1 MGPVPMTEQTLHAGY
16 STRMIHS
23 VKFRLNRGVKR
34 VIHTYH
40 ILHFY
45 SRGLKRHLFALVVL
59 SILLG
64 LMETFQILLLYPIL
78 NASFNIQD
86 AGIPFL
92 EPFYSIVRSV
102 SDLPDVIVFCLLF
115 IGFVFLTF
123 LVMIVYKLISLL
135 FTKAVIVKTKG
146 MMFNKLKESDYRYFV
161 DNRQGDVL
169 FNVISSPGQINIF
182 LDQATRVFSD
192 IVVILVILAA
202 LFFMSPVAMMI
213 LVVGGIGFVLIVRY
227 VGSSVSYRIGMAH
240 MSSVSSENAVITQYV
255 SGLRQIRSVHAD
267 DYWNTQYTKALRL
280 YWDHY
285 VKAKFTEYIP
295 SALLHPIFFIGIAAI
310 VITIYSIY
318 MDRFL
323 LIIPLIGTFA
333 YSALKI
339 LPRLSS
345 ISGSNM
351 QIMNTYPAL
360 ERIYEFLNET
370 QYNTIKNGTVSF
382 STLTSD
388 IVFEDVGFQYYEG
401 QDLIKGVNLT
411 IHKNQMTALVGHS
424 GSGKSTI
431 VSLLLRYY
439 DVTKG
444 RITINGIDLREY
456 DIATFLTKVG
466 YVSQDTFIFN
476 ASIRENIAFGGQY
489 TDDQIAE
496 AARKA
501 NIHSFIAALPQAYDA
516 IVGDQGLKLS
526 GGEKQRIAIARA
538 LVREPEF
545 LVLDEATSN
554 LDNESEAIVQASINQ
569 ISETIT
575 TFIIAHRLSTIRK
588 ADVIYVMSKGR
599 VVESGGHMEL
609 LEMKGK
615 YWELYESGV

>member
-1 MGPVPMTEQTLHAGY
+1 MTEQILHGGY
-16 STRMIHS
+16 LTQMVYSM
-23 VKFRLNRGVKR
+23 KNRLSRELER
-34 VIHTYH
+34 VMHTYH

-45 SRGLKRHLFALVVL
+45 SRGLKRHLLALVVF
-59 SILLG
+59 SMLLG
-64 LMETFQILLLYPIL
+64 LMETFQIVLLYPIL

-86 AGIPFL
+86 VGIPFL
-92 EPFYSIVRSV
+92 EPLYTIVRSV
-102 SDLPDVIVFCLLF
+102 SILPDVIIFCLLF
-115 IGFVFLTF
+115 ILFVFLTF
-123 LVMIVYKLISLL
+123 LVMIMYKLISLL

-146 MMFNKLKESDYRYFV
+146 MMFEKLKESDYRYFV

-169 FNVISSPGQINIF
+169 YNVITSPGQINLF

-213 LVVGGIGFVLIVRY
+213 LVIGGIGFIIIVRF
-227 VGSSVSYRIGMAH
+227 VGSRVAYRIGMAQ
-240 MSSVSSENAVITQYV
+240 MSSISSENAVITQYV

-267 DYWNTQYTKALRL
+267 NYWNTQYTKALRM

-285 VKAKFTEYIP
+285 VKARFTEFIP
-295 SALLHPIFFIGIAAI
+295 SALLQPIFFIGIAAI
-310 VITIYSIY
+310 VISLYFIY
-318 MDRFL
+318 MDQFF

-345 ISGSNM
+345 LSVSNM
-351 QIMNTYPAL
+351 QIMNAYPAL
-360 ERIYEFLNET
+360 ERVYDFLSDT
-370 QYNTIKNGTVSF
+370 RYNTIQNGTATF
-382 STLTSD
+382 EELTTD

-401 QDLIKGVNLT
+401 QDLITNVNLT
-411 IHKNQMTALVGHS
+411 IHKNQVTALVGHS

-439 DVTKG
+439 DVTEG

-456 DIATFLTKVG
+456 DIETFLSKVG

-476 ASIRENIAFGGQY
+476 ATVRENIAFGGDY
-489 TDDQIAE
+489 TNEQIIE

-501 NIHSFIAALPQAYDA
+501 NIHTFIAALPDGYDS

-538 LVREPEF
+538 LVREPEI

-575 TFIIAHRLSTIRK
+575 TFIIAHRLSTIRR
-588 ADVIYVMSKGR
+588 ADTIYVMSKGR
-599 VVESGGHMEL
+599 IVESGGHEKL
-609 LEMKGK
+609 LERKGK
-615 YWELYESGV
+615 YWELYERGV

>member
-1 MGPVPMTEQTLHAGY
+1 MSSENVFQGSPTA
-16 STRMIHS
+16 R
-23 VKFRLNRGVKR
+23 VKNGIMARLKKSMKR
-34 VIHTYH
+34 YRRTYT
-40 ILHFY
+40 ILEFY
-45 SRGLKRHLFALVVL
+45 SRGFKRHLLALLVF
-59 SILLG
+59 SMLLG
-64 LMETFQILLLYPIL
+64 LMETFQIVLLYPIL

-92 EPFYSIVRSV
+92 EPLYNLMRSV
-102 SDLPDVIVFCLLF
+102 SDLPDVVIFCLLF
-115 IGFVFLTF
+115 IIFVFLTF
-123 LVMIVYKLISLL
+123 LVMIMYKLISLL

-146 MMFNKLKESDYRYFV
+146 MLFNKLKENDYRYFV

-169 FNVISSPGQINIF
+169 YNVITSPGQINLL
-182 LDQATRVFSD
+182 LDQATIMFSN
-192 IVVILVILAA
+192 IVVILVILTA

-213 LVVGGIGFVLIVRY
+213 LVVGGIGFILPVRH
-227 VGSSVSYRIGMAH
+227 VGSRVAYRIGRAQ
-240 MSSVSSENAVITQYV
+240 MSSISSENAVITQYV

-267 DYWNTQYTKALRL
+267 NYWNKQYTKALQM

-285 VKAKFTEYIP
+285 VKARFTEYIP

-310 VITIYSIY
+310 VITLYSIY
-318 MDRFL
+318 MDQFL
-323 LIIPLIGTFA
+323 IIIPLIGTFA

-339 LPRLSS
+339 LPRLSNLS
-345 ISGSNM
+345 SSNM
-351 QIMNTYPAL
+351 HIMNSYPAL
-360 ERIYEFLNET
+360 ERIYNFLNET
-370 QYNTIKNGTVSF
+370 QYNTIQNGIATF
-382 STLTSD
+382 EALTSD
-388 IVFEDVGFQYYEG
+388 IIFEDVGFQYYEG
-401 QDLIKGVNLT
+401 QNLITDVNLT
-411 IHKNQMTALVGHS
+411 IQKNQFTALVGHS

-439 DVTKG
+439 DVTEG

-456 DIATFLTKVG
+456 DIATFLSKVG

-476 ASIRENIAFGGQY
+476 ASVRENIAFGGDY
-489 TDDQIAE
+489 TDDQIIE

-501 NIHSFIAALPQAYDA
+501 NIHTFIAALPEGYNA

-526 GGEKQRIAIARA
+526 GGEKQRVAIARA
-538 LVREPEF
+538 LVREPEI

-575 TFIIAHRLSTIRK
+575 TFIIAHRLSTIRQ
-588 ADVIYVMSKGR
+588 ADTIYVISKGR
-599 VVESGGHMEL
+599 IVENGGHEEL

-615 YWELYESGV
+615 YWELYEKGV